1 MRGNLG
7 LLSKTSVPEFKF
19 CCSVSSEILCN
30 TYGFN
35 GWLASLPLLN
45 LKSLN
50 LDTLLLQQ
58 LCKCTQ
64 RDSSETHEVYLLI
77 FSLFLNFVYYLFP
90 EFSARPDNFEC

>member
-1 MRGNLG
+1 MRDNLG

-30 TYGFN
+30 IYGFN

-64 RDSSETHEVYLLI
+64 KDSSETHEVSRLI
-77 FSLFLNFVYYLFP
+77 IYLFLNLIY
-90 EFSARPDNFEC
+90 STICCKT